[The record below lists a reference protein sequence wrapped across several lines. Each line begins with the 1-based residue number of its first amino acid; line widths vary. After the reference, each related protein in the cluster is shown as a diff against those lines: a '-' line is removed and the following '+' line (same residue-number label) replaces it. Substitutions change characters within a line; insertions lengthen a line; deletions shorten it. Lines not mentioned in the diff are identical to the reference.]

1 MTEIFPTDGRIWSCI
16 PRIYLHLCEIILFQF
31 AKPELYSYKYF
42 PMTFR
47 KTPLITWYCCLNI
60 RLQRRKDLCLFEAG
74 AVKLL
79 WNLTASH
86 CISLKLLLIC
96 VALFKKRKNSNQPTN
111 QRKLTC
117 NLEKATFLVLILPFL
132 GYLKSFFFLI
142 RCLKCR
148 FFFWKNHWGSDIN
161 INNSYSLCTLLT
173 SK

>member
-1 MTEIFPTDGRIWSCI
+1 MTEISPIYGRMWSCV
-16 PRIYLHLCEIILFQF
+16 PRIYLYLCEIILFQWV
-31 AKPELYSYKYF
+31 KPELYSYKYF

-60 RLQRRKDLCLFEAG
+60 RLQRRKNLCLFEAG

-79 WNLTASH
+79 WNLTASY
-86 CISLKLLLIC
+86 CVSLKLLLIC
-96 VALFKKRKNSNQPTN
+96 VALFKKTKKLQPTN

-117 NLEKATFLVLILPFL
+117 NLEKAKFLILILPFL
-132 GYLKSFFFLI
+132 GYLKSYFFI

-148 FFFWKNHWGSDIN
+148 LFFWKTHWGSDRN